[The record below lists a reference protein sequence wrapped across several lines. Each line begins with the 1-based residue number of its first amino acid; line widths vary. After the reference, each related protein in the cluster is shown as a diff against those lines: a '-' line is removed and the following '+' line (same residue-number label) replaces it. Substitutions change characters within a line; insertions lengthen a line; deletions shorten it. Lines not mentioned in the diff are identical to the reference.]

1 MPFTNIDLV
10 KKHLVQHQI
19 GVNKKEDVLLQ
30 LTGNSSVKLPD
41 NNISANSE
49 KVKGKEQIA
58 PTLETVS
65 FASGDTIQILHTDL
79 IPETVVAAKDSS
91 LRQVYTE
98 HADYHIDYDNGKIT
112 RITTGSIFAGSSVVI
127 WYLYFRVYLKGT
139 DYDFDY
145 ANGEVTRRSSGA
157 IEDGQFV
164 FVDYSTEFGFLNDDL
179 ISNAIVEASAKV
191 SEIIDPT
198 YQNSTDQG
206 LISGETYL
214 AVSILCNVK
223 ALESMTLNLP
233 GTQAKALASS
243 WSDLS
248 SLYQKQAFEVL
259 SKFAKG
265 KSSLSVP
272 ISIRSEK

>member
-19 GVNKKEDVLLQ
+19 GVNKKEDVLVQ
-30 LTGNSSVKLPD
+30 LTGNSPVKLAD
-41 NNISANSE
+41 NNISVDSE
-49 KVKGKEQIA
+49 KIKGKEQIA

-65 FASGDTIQILHTDL
+65 FASGDIIQLLHSEL
-79 IPETVVAAKDSS
+79 IPETIGVAKDSS
-91 LRQVYTE
+91 LGQVYTE

-112 RITTGSIFAGSSVVI
+112 RITTGSISAGSSVVI
-127 WYLYFRVYLKGT
+127 WYLYFRVYVKGT

-145 ANGEVTRRSSGA
+145 IKGEITRRTSGA
-157 IEDGQFV
+157 IEDGQWI
-164 FVDYSTEFGFLNDDL
+164 FVDYTSEFGFLNDDL
-179 ISNAIVEASAKV
+179 ISNAIVEANAKIL
-191 SEIIDPT
+191 EIIDST
-198 YQNSTDQG
+198 YQNTTDQG

-248 SLYQKQAFEVL
+248 ALYQKQAFEVL
-259 SKFAKG
+259 SKFSKG
-265 KSSLSVP
+265 KSSLSTPTSV
-272 ISIRSEK
+272 RSEK

>member
-19 GVNKKEDVLLQ
+19 GVNKKEDFLVQ
-30 LTGNSSVKLPD
+30 LSGNSPVKLPD

-65 FASGDTIQILHTDL
+65 FASGDIIQLLHSDL
-79 IPETVVAAKDSS
+79 IPETVVVAKDSS
-91 LRQVYTE
+91 LGQVYTE
-98 HADYHIDYDNGKIT
+98 HADYHIDYDSGKIS
-112 RITTGSIFAGSSVVI
+112 RIATGSIIAGASVVI
-127 WYLYFRVYLKGT
+127 WYLYFRVYVKGT

-145 ANGEVTRRSSGA
+145 IKREITRRTSGA
-157 IEDGQFV
+157 IEDGQWI
-164 FVDYSTEFGFLNDDL
+164 FVDYTSEFGFLNDDL
-179 ISNAIVEASAKV
+179 ISNAIVEASAKIL
-191 SEIIDPT
+191 EIIDST

-248 SLYQKQAFEVL
+248 GLYQKQAFEVL
-259 SKFAKG
+259 SKFS
-265 KSSLSVP
+265 KSKNSLSSPASV
-272 ISIRSEK
+272 RSEK

>member
-19 GVNKKEDVLLQ
+19 GVNKKEDVLVQ
-30 LTGNSSVKLPD
+30 LTGNSPVKLPD

-49 KVKGKEQIA
+49 KIKGKEQIA

-65 FASGDTIQILHTDL
+65 FASGDTIQLLHSDL
-79 IPETVVAAKDSS
+79 IPETVVVAKDSS
-91 LRQVYTE
+91 LGQVYIE

-112 RITTGSIFAGSSVVI
+112 RITTGSITVGASVVI
-127 WYLYFRVYLKGT
+127 WYLYFRVYVKGT

-145 ANGEVTRRSSGA
+145 AKGEVARRTSGA
-157 IEDGQFV
+157 IEDGQWI
-164 FVDYSTEFGFLNDDL
+164 FVDYASELGFLNDDL
-179 ISNAIVEASAKV
+179 ISNAIVEANAKV
-191 SEIIDPT
+191 FEIIDLV

-223 ALESMTLNLP
+223 ALESMTLNSP

-259 SKFAKG
+259 SKFAKA
-265 KSSLSVP
+265 KSSLPTPTSV
-272 ISIRSEK
+272 RSEK

>member
-19 GVNKKEDVLLQ
+19 GVNKKEDVLVQ
-30 LTGNSSVKLPD
+30 LSGNSPVKLAD
-41 NNISANSE
+41 SNISANSE
-49 KVKGKEQIA
+49 KIKGKEQIA

-65 FASGDTIQILHTDL
+65 FASGDIIQILHTDL
-79 IPETVVAAKDSS
+79 IPETVVVAKDSS
-91 LRQVYTE
+91 LGQVYSE
-98 HADYHIDYDNGKIT
+98 HADYHIDYDNGRIN
-112 RITTGSIFAGSSVVI
+112 RITTGSIVAGSSVVI
-127 WYLYFRVYLKGT
+127 WYLFFRVYVKGT

-145 ANGEVTRRSSGA
+145 AKGEVTRRPSGA
-157 IEDGQFV
+157 IEDGQWV
-164 FVDYSTEFGFLNDDL
+164 FVDYTTEFGFLNDDL
-179 ISNAIVEASAKV
+179 ISNAKV
-191 SEIIDPT
+191 SEIIDPV

-233 GTQAKALASS
+233 GTQAKAVASS

-248 SLYQKQAFEVL
+248 SLYQKQSFEVL
-259 SKFAKG
+259 SKFAKA
-265 KSSLSVP
+265 KSSLSTPTSV
-272 ISIRSEK
+272 RSDK

>member
-1 MPFTNIDLV
+1 MPFTNSDLV

-19 GVNKKEDVLLQ
+19 GVTKKEDVLVQ
-30 LTGNSSVKLPD
+30 LAGNSPIKLPD
-41 NNISANSE
+41 NNISSSSE
-49 KVKGKEQIA
+49 KIKGKEQIA

-65 FASGDTIQILHTDL
+65 FASGDIIQILHSDL
-79 IPETVVAAKDSS
+79 IPETIVVAKDSS
-91 LRQVYTE
+91 LGQVYTE
-98 HADYHIDYDNGKIT
+98 HADYHIDYDTGKIT
-112 RITTGSIFAGSSVVI
+112 RITTGSISAGTSIVI
-127 WYLYFRVYLKGT
+127 WYLYFRVYVKGT

-145 ANGEVTRRSSGA
+145 TKGEITRRSSGA
-157 IEDGQFV
+157 IEDGQWV
-164 FVDYSTEFGFLNDDL
+164 FVDYTSEFGFLNDDL

-191 SEIIDPT
+191 SEIIDQS

-233 GTQAKALASS
+233 GTQAKAVASS

-248 SLYQKQAFEVL
+248 GLYQKQAFEVL
-259 SKFAKG
+259 SKFAKR
-265 KSSLSVP
+265 KSSLSIPTSVK
-272 ISIRSEK
+272 SER